1 MHLLMRPRV
10 LLSLLTVICLTVGIR
25 MCIQN
30 IKRSRW
36 LKTESKNL
44 KFNMKVHDSE
54 AAPPLFKVTASYQY
68 EVDTLTFEGDRVTET
83 TPAIMTAREITRHFG
98 STKPEVVPVYYHPL
112 RQTECLLVKPDLR
125 ARWAIA
131 AALCAL
137 GTFFLGVLI
146 YYLQRG

>member
-10 LLSLLTVICLTVGIR
+10 LLILLTVICLTVGIR

-30 IKRSRW
+30 LKRSRW
-36 LKTESKNL
+36 HKTESKNL

-83 TPAIMTAREITRHFG
+83 TPAIMTARQITRHFG
-98 STKPEVVPVYYHPL
+98 STNPDVVPVYYHTL
-112 RQTECLLVKPDLR
+112 KQTQCLLVKPDLR
-125 ARWAIA
+125 VRWAIA
-131 AALCAL
+131 SALCFL
-137 GTFFLGVLI
+137 GTFFFATLV
-146 YYLQRG
+146 YYVQRG

>member
-1 MHLLMRPRV
+1 MHLLLRPRV
-10 LLSLLTVICLTVGIR
+10 LLTLLAVICLTVGIR

-30 IKRSRW
+30 TRRSRW

-44 KFNMKVHDSE
+44 RFTMKVHDSE
-54 AAPPLFKVTASYQY
+54 AEPPLFKVTASYQY
-68 EVDTLTFEGDRVTET
+68 EVDTLPFAGDRVTET
-83 TPAIMTAREITRHFG
+83 TPAIMTARQITRHFG

-112 RQTECLLVKPDLR
+112 KQTQCLLVKPDLR

-131 AALCAL
+131 SALCVL
-137 GTFFLGVLI
+137 GAFFLATLI